1 MTDDHKALAVYV
13 AHLEQHLKTLRYEL
27 NEARADLRDSKA
39 EQARLKTMGDACIFC
54 HAARIRI
61 GRLVIE

>member
-1 MTDDHKALAVYV
+1 MTDEHKALAVYV
-13 AHLEQHLKTLRYEL
+13 AHLEQTLGTLRHEL
-27 NEARADLRDSKA
+27 NESKA